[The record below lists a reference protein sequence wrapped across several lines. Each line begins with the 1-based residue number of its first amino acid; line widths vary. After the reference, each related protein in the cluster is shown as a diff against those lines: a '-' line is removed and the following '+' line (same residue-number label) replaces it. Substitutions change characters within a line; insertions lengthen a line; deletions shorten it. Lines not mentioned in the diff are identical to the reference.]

1 MRTLYHPSFEPKES
15 WLRAQLLFYD
25 TVHSIVPEDAD
36 YSPSP
41 NIATLCDEAQNAFVP
56 LAPSS
61 EDVEYDWD
69 DYHALADVLRHLASR
84 DGIEDRIDAYLD
96 WPDGVPSLD
105 LGGTV
110 KVHTDKM
117 ADMLAYD
124 LVGFGLAERT
134 DDPEWLRVD
143 RRVADLVLSMLADR
157 MANTRGGI
165 VCTSS
170 DRDQSFAVAA
180 KSELRHDNV
189 WNPEAALASA
199 VLTAEIPA
207 NLADLPLKRYL
218 DIRKRYED
226 ERDVFHL
233 AMKEMQELH
242 LKQNVQS
249 PEAFRDQVQEAVTD
263 FGRGMEKLR
272 KGRWSRQVRRWAPIA
287 IGGIVSVASAAIATP
302 IVGLGAAGVTLTLQ
316 VLQNSQGQ
324 QVPGTYKA
332 RAQALLVELDRDVHW
347 NRSWLGSV
355 FSR

>member
-15 WLRAQLLFYD
+15 WLRTLLLFYD

-36 YSPSP
+36 YRPSP
-41 NIATLCDEAQNAFVP
+41 KIATLCDEAQDAFVP
-56 LAPSS
+56 LAPSR
-61 EDVEYDWD
+61 EDVEYDYD
-69 DYHALADVLRHLASR
+69 DYGALADVLRHLSSR
-84 DGIEDRIDAYLD
+84 DDSEDRINAHFY

-105 LGGTV
+105 LGEGV
-110 KVHTDKM
+110 KVHADKL

-143 RRVADLVLSMLADR
+143 RQVADLVLSMLADR
-157 MANTRGGI
+157 MANNRAGI

-199 VLTAEIPA
+199 ILTAEVPA
-207 NLADLPLKRYL
+207 DLADLPLKRYL

-226 ERDVFHL
+226 ERDVFQL
-233 AMKEMQELH
+233 AMKEMQLLH

-249 PEAFRDQVQEAVTD
+249 PEAFRDQVQEAVSD
-263 FGRGMEKLR
+263 FGRGMQKLR
-272 KGRWSRQVRRWAPIA
+272 KGRLGREIRRWAPVA
-287 IGGIVSVASAAIATP
+287 IGGIVSLASAAIATP
-302 IVGLGAAGVTLTLQ
+302 IVGVGAAGVALTVQ

-324 QVPGTYKA
+324 HVPGTYKA
-332 RAQALLVELDRDVHW
+332 KAQALLVELDRDVRW
-347 NRSWLGSV
+347 NRNWLGRV